1 MSVYGIIIKIGG
13 YGMIFDI
20 SDSTFRN
27 ILNDKALHLPIR
39 WKGSD
44 FSATLNNLLNN
55 YIKQL
60 ENLSDNPQSNYNS
73 IQVDLKD
80 IKRVCG
86 LLIRAVNHYL
96 NGFPAKAYSSF
107 ERAMGLLMINP
118 LRIYQKS
125 VMEQFEIPGNRYR
138 KDEDLNLFR
147 VVSVQDNKPYT
158 RTRVFHTPYTMRS
171 KVSTSRYSIA
181 GYPSLYLGTTLS
193 LCCEEIHM
201 NPHQNFALAS
211 KYKLERNL
219 EYTNT
224 NIRVIELGVKPQD
237 FLEIEHNN
245 ERHDRQISKEL
256 LNDNKV
262 RSSYLLWYPLIASC
276 SYIRTD
282 KKDPFAAEYI
292 IPQLLMQWVRNEIC
306 IKRNDDYDELVG
318 IRYFSCA
325 SVRASDM
332 GFNYVFPTS
341 GNPKSANLPYC
352 SVLAKAFRLTNPV
365 YIHEYDTI
373 YACERQLIKSND
385 LDFIT

>member
-1 MSVYGIIIKIGG
+1 
-13 YGMIFDI
+13 MIFDI
-20 SDSTFRN
+20 SDSAFRN
-27 ILNDKALHLPIR
+27 MLNDEALFLPIR
-39 WKGSD
+39 WNGSD
-44 FSATLNNLLNN
+44 FGTTLNNLLNH

-60 ENLSDNPQSNYNS
+60 ESLSDNPQSNNNS

-86 LLIRAVNHYL
+86 LLLREVNHYL

-107 ERAMGLLMINP
+107 ERAMDLLMINP

-125 VMEQFEIPGNRYR
+125 VMEQFEIAGSRYR

-147 VVSVQDNKPYT
+147 VVPVQDNKPYT

-201 NPHQNFALAS
+201 NSHQNFALAS
-211 KYKLERNL
+211 KYKLERDI
-219 EYTNT
+219 EYT

-237 FLEIEHNN
+237 FLEIEYTN
-245 ERHDRQISKEL
+245 EHHERQLAKDL
-256 LNDNKV
+256 LNKNNVK
-262 RSSYLLWYPLIASC
+262 SSYLLWYPLIASC

-306 IKRNDDYDELVG
+306 IKGNDDYDELVG

-325 SVRASDM
+325 SVKASDM

-341 GNPKSANLPYC
+341 GNAKSANLPYC

-365 YIHEYDTI
+365 YIHEYDSLST
-373 YACERQLIKSND
+373 CEWQLIKSND
-385 LDFIT
+385 LDYVEQ